1 MLLVFHTSYYTRLL
15 TVTAAF
21 VLFASRLV
29 QAIASSIIWV
39 VGFAT
44 IADNIQTEHLGKTYG
59 AISMAIAAGASTGP
73 MLSGILFQVGG
84 YWLAWSSAFVV
95 ICIDIVLRLLMLER
109 PYKKRPQ
116 NKAARTE
123 NVENVG
129 HENDPLLPGHQ
140 HGSAALTEEK
150 TGFSFYKCLFS
161 QLPFIGGTVSSVV
174 YAIIH
179 TSFDSTLPLHVR
191 DAFHWG
197 SMPTGMM
204 FLALQGPG
212 FILSPFV
219 GWLKDRIGT
228 RYPTTLAFAIL
239 APLFWLLGVPGDQR
253 FPWANEDNQGPVIYT
268 VTMIGI
274 GVVITLLN
282 GAGTMEATCM
292 SKCHCLA
299 GSHH

>member
-1 MLLVFHTSYYTRLL
+1 M
-15 TVTAAF
+15 
-21 VLFASRLV
+21 LFASRLV

-59 AISMAIAAGASTGP
+59 AISMAVAAGASTGP

-84 YWLAWSSAFVV
+84 YWLAWSSAFFV

-109 PYKKRPQ
+109 PCTKRPQ
-116 NKAARTE
+116 NKAKTMNA
-123 NVENVG
+123 G

-140 HGSAALTEEK
+140 HGSPALTEEK
-150 TGFSFYKCLFS
+150 TGLSFYKCLFS
-161 QLPFIGGTVSSVV
+161 QPPFIGGTVSMLV

-179 TSFDSTLPLHVR
+179 TSFDTTLPLHVR
-191 DAFHWG
+191 SAFHWG

-228 RYPTTLAFAIL
+228 RYPTTFAFAIL
-239 APLFWLLGVPGDQR
+239 APFFWLLGVPGDQR
-253 FPWANEDNQGPVIYT
+253 FPWANEDDRGPVIYT

-274 GVVITLLN
+274 GVFITLLN

>member
-1 MLLVFHTSYYTRLL
+1 MLLVFDISYYTRLL
-15 TVTAAF
+15 TVAAAF

-59 AISMAIAAGASTGP
+59 AISMAVAAGASTGP

-95 ICIDIVLRLLMLER
+95 ICIDIALRLLMLER
-109 PYKKRPQ
+109 PGTKRPQ
-116 NKAARTE
+116 NNAAKTV
-123 NVENVG
+123 NAG

-140 HGSAALTEEK
+140 HGYPALTEEM
-150 TGFSFYKCLFS
+150 TGLSFYKCLFS

-179 TSFDSTLPLHVR
+179 TSFDTTLPLHVR
-191 DAFHWG
+191 GAFHWG
-197 SMPTGMM
+197 SMPTGLM

-219 GWLKDRIGT
+219 GWLKDHIGT
-228 RYPTTLAFAIL
+228 RYPITFAFAIL
-239 APLFWLLGVPGDQR
+239 APLFWLLGVPGDER
-253 FPWANEDNQGPVIYT
+253 FPWANQDNRGPVIYT
-268 VTMIGI
+268 VTMVSIGI
-274 GVVITLLN
+274 FITLLN

-292 SKCHCLA
+292 SKSHCPA
-299 GSHH
+299 GSYH